1 LVDIFRETLV
11 HLYILWKIRMETKP
25 PKVPK
30 RSKPVSL
37 TPPLTEKDLEELLKD
52 VKKFLNDGDG

>member
-1 LVDIFRETLV
+1 
-11 HLYILWKIRMETKP
+11 METKP